1 MNLPKTIRKVNF
13 QNDVL
18 KKPSAIDKGSPII
31 GIQEKK
37 ANQTPKR

>member
-13 QNDVL
+13 QNGDL

-31 GIQEKK
+31 GIQEK
-37 ANQTPKR
+37 NDRV